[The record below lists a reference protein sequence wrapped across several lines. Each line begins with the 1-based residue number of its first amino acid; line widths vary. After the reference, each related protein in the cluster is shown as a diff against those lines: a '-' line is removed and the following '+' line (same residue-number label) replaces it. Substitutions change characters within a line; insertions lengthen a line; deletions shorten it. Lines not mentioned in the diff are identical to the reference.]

1 MNTELNL
8 YFYFIKQYFQI
19 FSIWKLRFMNLLD
32 SEKKHFKVQNR
43 VQILGMGSKFSP
55 NVVAIFV
62 SEIFNRF

>member
-32 SEKKHFKVQNR
+32 SEKKNLKYKTGF
-43 VQILGMGSKFSP
+43 
-55 NVVAIFV
+55 
-62 SEIFNRF
+62 RFWEWARNFLQMLLLYL